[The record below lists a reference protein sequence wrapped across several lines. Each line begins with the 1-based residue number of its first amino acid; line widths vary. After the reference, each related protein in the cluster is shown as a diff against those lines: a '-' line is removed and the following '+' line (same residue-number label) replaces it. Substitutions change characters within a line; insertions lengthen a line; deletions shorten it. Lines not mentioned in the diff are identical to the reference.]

1 MLLPPLLHACIFLL
15 RRLLSLLGPLAASS
29 IGALVPLLYDAVL
42 VEPDGAAAASA
53 AAGSLQQQQHSPEL
67 AAELLSGFFMQLFVS
82 LKGPPLLFLLLQH
95 FPL

>member
-53 AAGSLQQQQHSPEL
+53 AAGSLQQQHSPEL